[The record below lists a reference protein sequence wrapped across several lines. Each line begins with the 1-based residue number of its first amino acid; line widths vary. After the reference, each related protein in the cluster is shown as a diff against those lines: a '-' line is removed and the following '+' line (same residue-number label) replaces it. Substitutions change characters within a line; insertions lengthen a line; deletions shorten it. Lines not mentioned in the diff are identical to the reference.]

1 MSQLTGLTP
10 GYEFLN
16 DFGISEALPYT
27 LAPWLLNDFCEN
39 RWLVKTI
46 QQTPYT
52 LDWSVRL
59 ADGSLLTDTQHCQL
73 LRSLKHLLI
82 ISTTGINGEFTT
94 LGLRSMQVR
103 LAHSKKII
111 DYILINAGS
120 YDLIQYGLAGIN
132 GDDLKAIL
140 NKLASSPF
148 AEETVY
154 AWRARVS
161 NFCIQEM
168 NRISDLD
175 VQEIH
180 ARYPSMLEV
189 SDEAPEKFML
199 SFGTSDIP
207 RARAALMKAGLYYGG
222 NHQGY
227 FLNTRALSDML
238 YPDTLWGGQSSKS
251 PLQILN
257 FYPNAPTYR
266 KEYDPVSVTT
276 TNLTALQ
283 KSRYFY
289 YRYALLSTAALST
302 LGLPT
307 PIELDSIADYLPE
320 LKTPSRFKSVPS
332 TNLLRLFRSSI
343 EFHLQYGRK
352 LLNCFI
358 RIASFCKTQ
367 KIGMTQLSNSAF
379 IDIIGPELAN
389 LGIKKLG
396 IASNRRIKS
405 GKSRK
410 GSRKDYY
417 NNLRAN
423 HGLLELIC
431 VYFGSAQLVIGMIMA
446 RRVDELVSLNASTC
460 LDASKSWLI
469 FGLAKSTRKAFGMR
483 QRESRPIDAIAVEM
497 ITELQRFQKLLKR
510 LKVIDD
516 LSDLFS
522 SPSVLGTIFF
532 QGCSLYNYNR
542 HLDFACDYF
551 ESDLNEHG
559 ERYYVRQHQL
569 RRFFAIMFFY
579 TNSFGE
585 LDTLRW
591 MLGHRDVEHVWHYL
605 TESLDAK
612 EIRGAGV
619 RYFAELAKK
628 DRLEN
633 YKNLQQLLAE
643 RFGTTTFKLVDEQ
656 QIEDYLSALVEE
668 GKARI
673 EPHFFNDE
681 NGKSLK
687 VLFIIS

>member
-1 MSQLTGLTP
+1 
-10 GYEFLN
+10 
-16 DFGISEALPYT
+16 
-27 LAPWLLNDFCEN
+27 
-39 RWLVKTI
+39 
-46 QQTPYT
+46 
-52 LDWSVRL
+52 
-59 ADGSLLTDTQHCQL
+59 
-73 LRSLKHLLI
+73 
-82 ISTTGINGEFTT
+82 
-94 LGLRSMQVR
+94 
-103 LAHSKKII
+103 
-111 DYILINAGS
+111 
-120 YDLIQYGLAGIN
+120 
-132 GDDLKAIL
+132 
-140 NKLASSPF
+140 
-148 AEETVY
+148 
-154 AWRARVS
+154 
-161 NFCIQEM
+161 
-168 NRISDLD
+168 
-175 VQEIH
+175 
-180 ARYPSMLEV
+180 
-189 SDEAPEKFML
+189 
-199 SFGTSDIP
+199 
-207 RARAALMKAGLYYGG
+207 
-222 NHQGY
+222 
-227 FLNTRALSDML
+227 
-238 YPDTLWGGQSSKS
+238 
-251 PLQILN
+251 
-257 FYPNAPTYR
+257 
-266 KEYDPVSVTT
+266 
-276 TNLTALQ
+276 
-283 KSRYFY
+283 
-289 YRYALLSTAALST
+289 
-302 LGLPT
+302 
-307 PIELDSIADYLPE
+307 
-320 LKTPSRFKSVPS
+320 
-332 TNLLRLFRSSI
+332 
-343 EFHLQYGRK
+343 
-352 LLNCFI
+352 
-358 RIASFCKTQ
+358 
-367 KIGMTQLSNSAF
+367 
-379 IDIIGPELAN
+379 
-389 LGIKKLG
+389 
-396 IASNRRIKS
+396 
-405 GKSRK
+405 
-410 GSRKDYY
+410 
-417 NNLRAN
+417 
-423 HGLLELIC
+423 
-431 VYFGSAQLVIGMIMA
+431 
-446 RRVDELVSLNASTC
+446 
-460 LDASKSWLI
+460 
-469 FGLAKSTRKAFGMR
+469 MR